1 MQNTVLNALRE
12 AQAALDAL
20 LENDEAQAAIARAGD
35 VMADAIA

>member
-20 LENDEAQAAIARAGD
+20 LKNDEAQAAIARA
-35 VMADAIA
+35 VT